1 MNVIARHSARAATAL
16 ALALTL
22 ALAMPMRAHA
32 QQPAPQRLS
41 LADAVR
47 IASRQSAL
55 VQTAGLRTAQAQ
67 AQVSESRSAFLP
79 NLRAGATESEV
90 TLNSATFG
98 FNFPSQPG
106 QPPLL
111 NPLGQVIGPVTTLD
125 MRASATQTL
134 FDPAALGRLRA
145 SQAGAAAV
153 GVGESAAAEQA
164 AAQAASAYVLA
175 LRADAQLSARL
186 ADSSLAA
193 DLLTIAQD
201 QLSAGVGVGL
211 DVTRAE
217 SQLVG
222 VKAQLIAARNDED
235 RSRLTL
241 ARALNLPLE
250 TPITLTDSLT
260 MLDDEPG
267 AESGPTDVDAAV
279 ALAMRQRPDVRALE
293 AQLRASRAQ
302 INAVRDER
310 LPTVNAF
317 GNGGYIGLRLSH
329 LLATYVW
336 GVELSVPVFD
346 GNRRGA
352 RVTQQDA
359 AMREIQVRE
368 RDLQQQVA
376 ADVRGAVLD
385 LSSARQAVDAAHER
399 VRLAEQEVSQAR
411 DRFRAGVA
419 GNADVITASLTL
431 NNARTQLIDSET
443 AFQSAR
449 VALARAEGR
458 TTSLR

>member
-1 MNVIARHSARAATAL
+1 MNVIARCSARVAAVLPLAVAVNLSVSAPAL
-16 ALALTL
+16 
-22 ALAMPMRAHA
+22 A

-47 IASRQSAL
+47 LAARQSAL

-67 AQVSESRSAFLP
+67 AGVSESRAAFLP
-79 NLRAGATESEV
+79 NLRAGATEAEN

-111 NPLGQVIGPVTTLD
+111 NPLGQIIGPVTTLD
-125 MRASATQTL
+125 MRASASQTL

-145 SQAGAAAV
+145 SQASAAAV

-164 AAQAASAYVLA
+164 AAQAAVAYVMA

-186 ADSSLAA
+186 ADSSLAV

-201 QLSAGVGVGL
+201 QLSAGVGVAL

-217 SQLVG
+217 SQLAG
-222 VKAQLIAARNDED
+222 VKAQLIAARNDEA

-250 TPITLTDSLT
+250 TPLTLTDSLT
-260 MLDDEPG
+260 PGDDAVG
-267 AESGPTDVDAAV
+267 APQDVDAAV
-279 ALAMRQRPDVRALE
+279 AEAMRQRPDVRALQ
-293 AQLRASRAQ
+293 AQLRAEQAQ
-302 INAVRDER
+302 RNAIHDER

-329 LLATYVW
+329 LLATYTW
-336 GVELSVPVFD
+336 GIELSVPVFD
-346 GNRRGA
+346 GDRRGA
-352 RVTQQDA
+352 RVTAQDA
-359 AMREIQVRE
+359 ALREIQVRE

-385 LSSARQAVDAAHER
+385 LSSARQAVDAARER

-431 NNARTQLIDSET
+431 NSARTQLIDAET

-458 TTSLR
+458 TTSLQ

>member
-1 MNVIARHSARAATAL
+1 MNVFARSSARAVTAL
-16 ALALTL
+16 SLA
-22 ALAMPMRAHA
+22 AAVNVSVPAPA
-32 QQPAPQRLS
+32 QAQRPAPQRLS

-47 IASRQSAL
+47 LAARQSAL
-55 VQTAGLRTAQAQ
+55 VQTAGLRTAA
-67 AQVSESRSAFLP
+67 ADARVSQTRSAFLP
-79 NLRAGATESEV
+79 NLSAGATEMQT

-106 QPPLL
+106 QPPFL
-111 NPLGQVIGPVTTLD
+111 NPLGQIIGPVATFD
-125 MRASATQTL
+125 MRAHASQTL
-134 FDPAALGRLRA
+134 FDPAALGRLHATR
-145 SQAGAAAV
+145 AGAAAV
-153 GVGESAAAEQA
+153 GVGQSAAAEQA
-164 AAQAASAYVLA
+164 AAQAASAYVMA

-186 ADSSLAA
+186 ADSSLAV

-217 SQLVG
+217 SQLAG
-222 VKAQLIAARNDED
+222 VKAQLIAARNDEA
-235 RSRLTL
+235 RSRLNL

-250 TPITLTDSLT
+250 TPFTLTDSLT
-260 MLDDEPG
+260 ALDDNVPG
-267 AESGPTDVDAAV
+267 AASTDVDAAV
-279 ALAMRQRPDVRALE
+279 ALAMRQRPDVRALQ
-293 AQLRASRAQ
+293 AQLRAAQAQ
-302 INAVRDER
+302 INAIRDER

-317 GNGGYIGLRLSH
+317 GNGGYIGLRMSH
-329 LLATYVW
+329 LLATYTW

-346 GNRRGA
+346 GNRRSA
-352 RVTQQDA
+352 RVTEQDA
-359 AMREIQVRE
+359 ALREIQVRE

-385 LSSARQAVDAAHER
+385 LSSARQAVDAVHER

-431 NNARTQLIDSET
+431 NSARTQLIDAET

-458 TTSLR
+458 TTSLQ

>member
-1 MNVIARHSARAATAL
+1 MNVITRCSARAAARLSL
-16 ALALTL
+16 AVAVTL
-22 ALAMPMRAHA
+22 AAPAPLHA

-47 IASRQSAL
+47 MAARQSAI
-55 VQTAGLRTAQAQ
+55 VQTAGLQTSAANAR
-67 AQVSESRSAFLP
+67 VSETRSAFLP
-79 NLRAGATESEV
+79 NFGAGATEMQT

-98 FNFPSQPG
+98 FNFPTQPG

-111 NPLGQVIGPVTTLD
+111 DPLGQSIGPVATLD
-125 MRASATQTL
+125 VRAHASQTL

-145 SQAGAAAV
+145 SRAGAAAV

-164 AAQAASAYVLA
+164 AAQAAIAYVQA

-186 ADSSLAA
+186 ADSSLAG
-193 DLLTIAQD
+193 DLLKIAQD
-201 QLSAGVGVGL
+201 QLAAGVGVGL

-217 SQLVG
+217 SQLAG
-222 VKAQLIAARNDED
+222 VKAQLIAARNDEA
-235 RSRLTL
+235 RSRLNL

-250 TPITLTDSLT
+250 TPFTLTDSLT
-260 MLDDEPG
+260 ALNGED
-267 AESGPTDVDAAV
+267 AAAQDVDAAV
-279 ALAMRQRPDVRALE
+279 AEAMRQRPDVRALQ
-293 AQLRASRAQ
+293 AQMRAAQAQ
-302 INAVRDER
+302 ITAIRDER
-310 LPTVNAF
+310 LPSVNAF
-317 GNGGYIGLRLSH
+317 ANGGYIGLRLSH
-329 LLATYVW
+329 MLATYTW

-346 GNRRGA
+346 GNRRDA
-352 RVTQQDA
+352 RVTEQDA
-359 AMREIQVRE
+359 AIRELQVRE
-368 RDLQQQVA
+368 HDLQQQVA

-385 LSSARQAVDAAHER
+385 LSSARQAVDAARER

-431 NNARTQLIDSET
+431 NGARTQLIDAET

-458 TTSLR
+458 TTSLQ

>member
-1 MNVIARHSARAATAL
+1 MNVIARSSARAATAL
-16 ALALTL
+16 SLAIAVNLS
-22 ALAMPMRAHA
+22 APVPAKA

-47 IASRQSAL
+47 MAARQSAL
-55 VQTAGLRTAQAQ
+55 VETAGLRTAA
-67 AQVSESRSAFLP
+67 ANARVSQTRSAFLP
-79 NLRAGATESEV
+79 NLSAGATEMQT

-106 QPPLL
+106 QPPFL
-111 NPLGQVIGPVTTLD
+111 NPLGQIIGPVATFD
-125 MRASATQTL
+125 VRAHASQTL

-145 SQAGAAAV
+145 SRAGAAAV

-164 AAQAASAYVLA
+164 AAQAASAYVMA

-186 ADSSLAA
+186 ADSSLAV
-193 DLLTIAQD
+193 DLLNIAQD
-201 QLSAGVGVGL
+201 QLAAGVGVAL

-217 SQLVG
+217 SQLAG
-222 VKAQLIAARNDED
+222 VKAQLIAARNDEA
-235 RSRLTL
+235 RSRLNL

-250 TPITLTDSLT
+250 TPFTLTDSLT
-260 MLDDEPG
+260 ALDDLPG
-267 AESGPTDVDAAV
+267 AGSEDVNAAV
-279 ALAMRQRPDVRALE
+279 ALAMRQRPDVRALQ
-293 AQLRASRAQ
+293 AQMHAAQAQ
-302 INAVRDER
+302 INAIRDER
-310 LPTVNAF
+310 LPSVNAF

-329 LLATYVW
+329 LLATYTW

-352 RVTQQDA
+352 RVTEQDA

-368 RDLQQQVA
+368 HDLQQQVA

-385 LSSARQAVDAAHER
+385 LSSARQAVGAARER

-431 NNARTQLIDSET
+431 NSARTQLIDAET

-458 TTSLR
+458 TTSLQ

>member
-1 MNVIARHSARAATAL
+1 MNPIVRTSARAAAVVSLAVVAL
-16 ALALTL
+16 ALPPAV
-22 ALAMPMRAHA
+22 AAA
-32 QQPAPQRLS
+32 QQPTPQRLS

-47 IASRQSAL
+47 MASRQSAL
-55 VQTAGLRTAQAQ
+55 VESAALRTAQAQ
-67 AQVSESRSAFLP
+67 AQVTETRSAFLP
-79 NLRAGATESEV
+79 NLRAGATESQV

-111 NPLGQVIGPVTTLD
+111 DPLGQIIGPVATLD

-134 FDPAALGRLRA
+134 FDPAALGRVRA
-145 SQAGAAAV
+145 SRAGAAAV
-153 GVGESAAAEQA
+153 GVGQSAAAEQA
-164 AAQAASAYVLA
+164 ADKAASAYVQA

-201 QLSAGVGVGL
+201 QLTAGVGVAL

-217 SQLVG
+217 SQLAG
-222 VKAQLIAARNDED
+222 VRAQLIAARNDEA
-235 RSRLTL
+235 RSRLNL

-250 TPITLTDSLT
+250 TPFTLTDSLT
-260 MLDDEPG
+260 ALDGVPG
-267 AESGPTDVDAAV
+267 ASADDVAAAV
-279 ALAMRQRPDVRALE
+279 AEAMRQRPDVRALQ
-293 AQLRASRAQ
+293 AQLRAAQ
-302 INAVRDER
+302 AQVNAVRDER
-310 LPTVNAF
+310 LPSVNAF
-317 GNGGYIGLRLSH
+317 ANGGYIGLRLSH
-329 LLATYVW
+329 LLATYSW

-352 RVTQQDA
+352 RVTQQSA
-359 AMREIQVRE
+359 VIREIEVRE

-385 LSSARQAVDAAHER
+385 LSSARQAVAAARER
-399 VRLAEQEVSQAR
+399 VRLAEQEVAQAR
-411 DRFRAGVA
+411 DRFAAGVA

-431 NNARTQLIDSET
+431 NGARTQLIDAET

-458 TTSLR
+458 TTSLQ

>member
-1 MNVIARHSARAATAL
+1 MNVIARQAARTAAVGSLVIAVTIL
-16 ALALTL
+16 APVA
-22 ALAMPMRAHA
+22 AAA
-32 QQPAPQRLS
+32 QQTAPRPLS

-47 IASRQSAL
+47 LAARQSAL
-55 VQTAGLRTAQAQ
+55 VETAGLRTARAQ

-79 NLRAGATESEV
+79 NLRAGATESQV
-90 TLNSATFG
+90 TINSATFG

-111 NPLGQVIGPVTTLD
+111 NPLGQIIGPVATLD

-134 FDPAALGRLRA
+134 FDPAAVGRLRA
-145 SQAGAAAV
+145 SRAGAAAV

-164 AAQAASAYVLA
+164 AAQAASAYVQA

-186 ADSSLAA
+186 ADSSLAG
-193 DLLTIAQD
+193 DLLAIAQD
-201 QLSAGVGVGL
+201 QLTAGVGVAL

-217 SQLVG
+217 SQLAG
-222 VKAQLIAARNDED
+222 VRAQLIASRNDEA
-235 RSRLTL
+235 RSRLNL
-241 ARALNLPLE
+241 ARALNLPLQ
-250 TPITLTDSLT
+250 TPFALTDSLT
-260 MLDDEPG
+260 ALDG
-267 AESGPTDVDAAV
+267 VAGGTAGDVDAAV
-279 ALAMRQRPDVRALE
+279 AAAMRQRPDVRALQ
-293 AQLRASRAQ
+293 AQLRQARAQ

-310 LPTVNAF
+310 LPTVSAF
-317 GNGGYIGLRLSH
+317 GAGGYIGLRLSH
-329 LLATYVW
+329 LLATYNW

-346 GNRRGA
+346 GDRRGA
-352 RVTQQDA
+352 RVTQQNA
-359 AMREIQVRE
+359 AMREIEVRE

-385 LSSARQAVDAAHER
+385 LSSARQAVAAARER

-431 NNARTQLIDSET
+431 NGARTQLIDAET

-458 TTSLR
+458 TTSLQ

>member
-1 MNVIARHSARAATAL
+1 MNVITRSSARAATAL
-16 ALALTL
+16 SLAIAVNLSAPVPAT
-22 ALAMPMRAHA
+22 A

-47 IASRQSAL
+47 MAARQSAL
-55 VQTAGLRTAQAQ
+55 VETAGLRTAA
-67 AQVSESRSAFLP
+67 ANARVSQTRSAFLP
-79 NLRAGATESEV
+79 NLSAGATEMQT

-98 FNFPSQPG
+98 FNFPTQPG
-106 QPPLL
+106 QPPFLD
-111 NPLGQVIGPVTTLD
+111 PLGQIIGPVATFD
-125 MRASATQTL
+125 VRAHASQTL
-134 FDPAALGRLRA
+134 FDPAAMGRLRA
-145 SQAGAAAV
+145 SRAGAAAV

-164 AAQAASAYVLA
+164 AAQAAAAYVMA

-186 ADSSLAA
+186 ADSSLAV
-193 DLLTIAQD
+193 DLLNIAQD
-201 QLSAGVGVGL
+201 QLAAGVGVAL

-217 SQLVG
+217 SQLAG
-222 VKAQLIAARNDED
+222 VKAQLIAARNDEA
-235 RSRLTL
+235 RSRLNL

-250 TPITLTDSLT
+250 TPFTLTDSLT
-260 MLDDEPG
+260 ALDDVPG
-267 AESGPTDVDAAV
+267 AGAEDVDAAV
-279 ALAMRQRPDVRALE
+279 ALAMRQRPDVRALQ
-293 AQLRASRAQ
+293 AQMRAAQAQ
-302 INAVRDER
+302 ITAIHDER

-329 LLATYVW
+329 LLATYTW

-346 GNRRGA
+346 GDRRGA
-352 RVTQQDA
+352 RVTEQDA

-368 RDLQQQVA
+368 HDLQQQVA

-385 LSSARQAVDAAHER
+385 LSSARQAVGAARER
-399 VRLAEQEVSQAR
+399 VRLAGQEVSQAR

-431 NNARTQLIDSET
+431 NSARTQLIDAET

-458 TTSLR
+458 TTSLQ